1 MEDHHSMNSMMR
13 KSVSSDNTRAT
24 SHESPEESSWTMY
37 LEDFLTSNN
46 DDGDDDERSS
56 FSSYGYE
63 NSSIISDAAS
73 AVTRKLSAINGEV
86 LGFDNGSSFEF
97 DRRKTK
103 EDLLD
108 DALEDT
114 ASSPVN
120 SPKVFNLN
128 QSDVRPTQQNNNT
141 DISYTE
147 KGSTSGLVDERNELG
162 FIGRENDCTD
172 LKKRGLCLV
181 PFSMV
186 ANYFG

>member
-56 FSSYGYE
+56 FSSYVYE

-86 LGFDNGSSFEF
+86 LGFDNRSSFGF

-103 EDLLD
+103 EALLD

-120 SPKVFNLN
+120 SPK
-128 QSDVRPTQQNNNT
+128 
-141 DISYTE
+141 E

-162 FIGRENDCTD
+162 FIGRESDCTD

-181 PFSMV
+181 PFSVV

>member
-13 KSVSSDNTRAT
+13 KSLSSGNTRAT

-46 DDGDDDERSS
+46 DDGDDGERSS

-86 LGFDNGSSFEF
+86 LGFDNRSSFEF

-141 DISYTE
+141 DISYTV
-147 KGSTSGLVDERNELG
+147 KQQLIFTILFFFHCLLLSSSSFFGWKQWVINFLVGDIST
-162 FIGRENDCTD
+162 
-172 LKKRGLCLV
+172 
-181 PFSMV
+181 
-186 ANYFG
+186 

>member
-1 MEDHHSMNSMMR
+1 
-13 KSVSSDNTRAT
+13 
-24 SHESPEESSWTMY
+24 MY

-46 DDGDDDERSS
+46 DDGDDDDERSS

-86 LGFDNGSSFEF
+86 LGFDNRSSFEF

-120 SPKVFNLN
+120 SPKVRILIPN
-128 QSDVRPTQQNNNT
+128 
-141 DISYTE
+141 
-147 KGSTSGLVDERNELG
+147 
-162 FIGRENDCTD
+162 
-172 LKKRGLCLV
+172 
-181 PFSMV
+181 
-186 ANYFG
+186 

>member
-13 KSVSSDNTRAT
+13 KSLSSDNTRAT

-46 DDGDDDERSS
+46 DDGDDGERSS

-86 LGFDNGSSFEF
+86 LGFDNRSSFEF

-114 ASSPVN
+114 ASSPV
-120 SPKVFNLN
+120 FNLN

-147 KGSTSGLVDERNELG
+147 KGSASGLVDERNELG
-162 FIGRENDCTD
+162 FIGRENDSTD

>member
-13 KSVSSDNTRAT
+13 KSVSSENTRAT

-56 FSSYGYE
+56 SSHGYE
-63 NSSIISDAAS
+63 NSSTISDAAS

-86 LGFDNGSSFEF
+86 LGFDNRSSFEF
-97 DRRKTK
+97 ERRKTK

-120 SPKVFNLN
+120 SPK
-128 QSDVRPTQQNNNT
+128 
-141 DISYTE
+141 E
-147 KGSTSGLVDERNELG
+147 KGSTSGLVVDERNELG
-162 FIGRENDCTD
+162 FIGRESDCTD

-181 PFSMV
+181 PFSVV

>member
-46 DDGDDDERSS
+46 DDGDDDDERSS

-86 LGFDNGSSFEF
+86 LGFDNRSSFEF

-120 SPKVFNLN
+120 SPKVRILIPN
-128 QSDVRPTQQNNNT
+128 
-141 DISYTE
+141 
-147 KGSTSGLVDERNELG
+147 
-162 FIGRENDCTD
+162 
-172 LKKRGLCLV
+172 
-181 PFSMV
+181 
-186 ANYFG
+186 

>member
-13 KSVSSDNTRAT
+13 KSVSSENTRAT

-56 FSSYGYE
+56 SSHGYE
-63 NSSIISDAAS
+63 NSSTISDAAS

-86 LGFDNGSSFEF
+86 LGFDNRSSFEF
-97 DRRKTK
+97 ERRKTK

-128 QSDVRPTQQNNNT
+128 QSDVRLTQQNNNT
-141 DISYTE
+141 DISYTV
-147 KGSTSGLVDERNELG
+147 KQQLIITILL
-162 FIGRENDCTD
+162 FFH
-172 LKKRGLCLV
+172 CLL
-181 PFSMV
+181 FLLFLLLLETMR
-186 ANYFG
+186 Y